1 MTWRGV
7 AAAAAAAHLVSLRRA
22 SAPAV
27 PRAVPFALPAL
38 VATRAL
44 LAVAI
49 STPRAPTR
57 LDVPVHVVSA
67 VLALVPA
74 AAHRGAGGPP
84 RYCTATVVALHR
96 PRSLAQLPQPA
107 AQAEQPAGRASYSPP
122 FFWLIA
128 SVAQRRNR
136 CGAPRRRRGQGT
148 AKRISQGAPLEKSRV
163 IDFFDFGRGGG
174 AGKGQRL
181 ESQPSWVRGKTRAE
195 GRLGRRFCPAG
206 SWVGPLQLPAGWV
219 TKITKALL

>member
-1 MTWRGV
+1 MARRAFAWRGVAWRGV

-27 PRAVPFALPAL
+27 PRAVPLALPAL

-84 RYCTATVVALHR
+84 RYCAAATVVALHR

-107 AQAEQPAGRASYSPP
+107 AQAEQPAGRASYSAP
-122 FFWLIA
+122 FLGLSRRWL
-128 SVAQRRNR
+128 SVLETAA
-136 CGAPRRRRGQGT
+136 GRRGGGEVRAPQ
-148 AKRISQGAPLEKSRV
+148 SEGAPLEKSH
-163 IDFFDFGRGGG
+163 
-174 AGKGQRL
+174 RL
-181 ESQPSWVRGKTRAE
+181 ERSEPQLT
-195 GRLGRRFCPAG
+195 L
-206 SWVGPLQLPAGWV
+206 PLLN
-219 TKITKALL
+219 LDL